1 MRHRWVSIV
10 PGGGDTGGLSAI
22 RSLRVLRPLRTM
34 SSFPGLRV
42 IVQTILASLPMC
54 GVVLLLAMYLFSI
67 FAIFG
72 VQSFAGELKRR
83 CAVSHKTH
91 HEEARLRDLWLK
103 PKSKRKIRLRA
114 VARAHSDVSARCLKR
129 LAC

>member
-1 MRHRWVSIV
+1 V

-34 SSFPGLRV
+34 SSFPGMRV

-72 VQSFAGELKRR
+72 VQSFAGVLKHR
-83 CAVSHKTH
+83 CAIAHQTH
-91 HEEARLRDLWLK
+91 
-103 PKSKRKIRLRA
+103 
-114 VARAHSDVSARCLKR
+114 
-129 LAC
+129 

>member
-1 MRHRWVSIV
+1 MAGVQEALSLNRPQLLRSCRASTPGVNPPLWHRWLSIV

-34 SSFPGLRV
+34 SSFPGMRV

-72 VQSFAGELKRR
+72 VQSFAGVLKHR
-83 CAVSHKTH
+83 CAIAHQTH
-91 HEEARLRDLWLK
+91 
-103 PKSKRKIRLRA
+103 
-114 VARAHSDVSARCLKR
+114 
-129 LAC
+129 